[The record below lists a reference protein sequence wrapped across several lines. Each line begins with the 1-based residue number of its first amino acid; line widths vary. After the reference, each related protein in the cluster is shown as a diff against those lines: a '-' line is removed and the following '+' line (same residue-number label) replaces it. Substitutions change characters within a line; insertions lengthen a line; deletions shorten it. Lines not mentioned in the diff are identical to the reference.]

1 MKSKNK
7 AIFFILCSSF
17 CFAMMNTFVRLAGD
31 IPFVQKSF
39 FRNFIAAVI
48 AFAVLKK
55 QKIKFTCKPE
65 NRIFLFLRAFCGT
78 AGLMCN
84 FYAID
89 RLVLADATMLN
100 KMSPFFAVI
109 FSAVFLKDKTSSVQI
124 WGVIAAFIGSLFI
137 IRPTFANM
145 DLFPSL
151 IGFLGGIGA
160 GAAYTCVSHLG
171 RKGEK
176 GPVIVLAFS
185 LFSCIVTLPVIIFD
199 FQPMT
204 LFQTVMLICTGF
216 AAAGGQ
222 FAITAAYSHAP
233 AKEVSVYDYS
243 QVIFSAVLGFL
254 FFTQIPDLF
263 SIIGYVIII
272 SVAIAMFI
280 YNNSKKKREN
290 GVAEQ

>member
-1 MKSKNK
+1 MKEKNK

-17 CFAMMNTFVRLAGD
+17 CFAMMNTFVRLAGEL
-31 IPFVQKSF
+31 PFVQKSF

-55 QKIKFTCKPE
+55 QGLKFTCKPE
-65 NRIFLFLRAFCGT
+65 NRMILFLRAFCGT
-78 AGLMCN
+78 AGLLCN

-109 FSAVFLKDKTSSVQI
+109 FSALFLKDKTSPFQI
-124 WGVIAAFIGSLFI
+124 GAVIAAFAGSMFI
-137 IRPTFANM
+137 VRPTFANM
-145 DLFPSL
+145 DLIPSL

-185 LFSCIVTLPVIIFD
+185 LFSCIVTLPMIILN

-204 LFQTVMLICTGF
+204 LFQTAMLLCTGL

-243 QVIFSAVLGFL
+243 QVVFSALLGF
-254 FFTQIPDLF
+254 FFFSQIPDTL

-272 SVAIAMFI
+272 SVAIVMFA
-280 YNNSKKKREN
+280 YNNRKVSD
-290 GVAEQ
+290 